1 MIILG
6 IDPGIA
12 TVGFAVIEKNGSEV
26 RILDMGTFTTP
37 ASVAVGERLV
47 MIREDISTL
56 IAKFSPQY
64 AAIEQLFF
72 AKNTKTALTVAHA
85 RGVLLE
91 CMVSKGV
98 EVHEFTPLQVKQIV
112 TGYGNADKKQ
122 MQDMLQLLF
131 QLKVPLTQDDAAD
144 ALGIAVSL
152 AQQLAFLKRI

>member
-12 TVGFAVIEKNGSEV
+12 TVGFAVIEKQALQM
-26 RILDMGTFTTP
+26 RLIDMGTLTTP
-37 ASVAVGERLV
+37 AGIDVGQRLV
-47 MIREDISTL
+47 MLREDLASLLTTYT
-56 IAKFSPQY
+56 PHY

-91 CMVSKGV
+91 CMVSKGL
-98 EVHEFTPLQVKQIV
+98 EVHEFTPLQVKQMI

-131 QLKVPLTQDDAAD
+131 KLSAPLRQDDAAD

-152 AQQLAFLKRI
+152 AQQITFLKKL